1 MRYTRLYDDADGTAR
16 FEDLEMSFTAA
27 DFAPPAPPLDVS
39 PPMPAQA
46 VLFLRADAGWHD
58 PAHPAPARQL
68 MVLVAGALE
77 VTAGGETR
85 RFDVGSVILVEDTAG
100 AGHGTRVLE
109 DGVICAVR
117 L

>member
-1 MRYTRLYDDADGTAR
+1 MRYTRLYTDGDGVAR
-16 FEDLEMSFTAA
+16 FEDLEMAFSAA

-39 PPMPAQA
+39 APMPAQA
-46 VLFLRADAGWHD
+46 VLFLRGDAGWHD

-68 MVLVAGALE
+68 MMVLSGAFE
-77 VTAGGETR
+77 VTAGDETR
-85 RFDVGSVILVEDTAG
+85 RFEVGSVVLVEDTGG